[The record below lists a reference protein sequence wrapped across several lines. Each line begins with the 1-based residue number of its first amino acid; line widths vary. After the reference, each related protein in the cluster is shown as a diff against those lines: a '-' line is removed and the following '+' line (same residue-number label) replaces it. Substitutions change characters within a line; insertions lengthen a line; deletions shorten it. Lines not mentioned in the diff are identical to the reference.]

1 MHSMYKQ
8 DMKGENHKYFEQN
21 CEKPSML
28 GATTALENKRV
39 MRWIDFIPEKPIYDL
54 QIYR

>member
-21 CEKPSML
+21 CEMPSML